1 MAKKRTVLI
10 TGASGYISG
19 HLQQKLRTQGYQ
31 VRTLTTNMLKSNV
44 EDCFYWNPENQD
56 INRKAFDAVDYIIH
70 LAGTNIG
77 AGRWNKNRKQEILDS
92 RVNTTRFLFEKV
104 QLYKIPLKAFITASA
119 TGFYGTVTS
128 DTVFDEES
136 PAAHDFLG
144 NTCFLWENEAERFQ
158 NELGI
163 RTAKIRTGIVLSNDA
178 PALKKMLMPVKLG
191 LGSPLG
197 SGKQYMPW
205 IHIDDLCEIYL
216 KAIENKSFSGA
227 YNAVAPQHITNREMM
242 KTLSKILKKP
252 FWFPAV
258 PAFILKILFG
268 EMADIL
274 LKGSRVEPKKL
285 IEAGFEYRFPEVG
298 QILL

>member
-19 HLQQKLRTQGYQ
+19 HLQQKLKTQGYR
-31 VRTLTTNMLKSNV
+31 VRTLTTNILNSNV

-56 INRKAFDAVDYIIH
+56 INRKAFDSVDYIIH
-70 LAGTNIG
+70 LAGANIG
-77 AGRWNKNRKQEILDS
+77 AARWTKRRKQEILDS
-92 RVNTTRFLFEKV
+92 RVNATRFLFDKV
-104 QLYKIPLKAFITASA
+104 LLYKVPLKAFISASA
-119 TGFYGTVTS
+119 TGYYGTVTS
-128 DTVFDEES
+128 DTIFDEEA

-144 NTCFLWENEAERFQ
+144 NVCFQWETAADRFQ
-158 NELGI
+158 ELGI
-163 RTAKIRTGIVLSNDA
+163 RTVKIRTGVVLSNDA
-178 PALKKMLMPVKLG
+178 PAVKKMLIPIKLG

-216 KAIENKSFSGA
+216 KAIENKFFSGA
-227 YNAVAPQHITNREMM
+227 YNAVAPQHITNKEMM

-258 PAFILKILFG
+258 PAFVLRILFG

>member
-19 HLQQKLRTQGYQ
+19 HLQQKLRTRGYN
-31 VRTLTTNMLKSNV
+31 VRTLTTNLLNSNV
-44 EDCFYWNPENQD
+44 EDCFYWNPETED
-56 INRKAFDAVDYIIH
+56 INRKALESVDYIIH
-70 LAGTNIG
+70 LAGTNI
-77 AGRWNKNRKQEILDS
+77 ASGRWTKKRKHQILDS
-92 RVNTTRFLFEKV
+92 RVNAAKFLFDKV
-104 QLYKIPLKAFITASA
+104 HLYKVPLKAFISASA
-119 TGFYGTVTS
+119 TGYYGTVTS
-128 DTVFDEES
+128 DAVFDEKA

-144 NTCFLWENEAERFQ
+144 NVCFQWESAADRFQ
-158 NELGI
+158 ELGI
-163 RTAKIRTGIVLSNDA
+163 RTVKIRTGVVLSNDA
-178 PALKKMLMPVKLG
+178 PALKKILLPIKLG

-216 KAIENKSFSGA
+216 KAIEDNTFTGA

-258 PAFILKILFG
+258 PEFVLRIMFG
-268 EMADIL
+268 KMSDLL

-285 IEAGFEYRFPEVG
+285 MEAGFEYRFMEVG